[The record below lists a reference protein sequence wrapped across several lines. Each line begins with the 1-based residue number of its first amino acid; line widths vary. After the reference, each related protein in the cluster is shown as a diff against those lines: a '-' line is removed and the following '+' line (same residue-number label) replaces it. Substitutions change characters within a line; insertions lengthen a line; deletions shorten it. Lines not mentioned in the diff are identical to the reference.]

1 MITHWY
7 QTGTNIQL
15 YMAPQQPP
23 PGRYLGPVEL
33 TRSELELLEPLVD
46 DERTLRVQEP
56 GRTLSSRIGGA
67 VG

>member
-1 MITHWY
+1 MIMHWY
-7 QTGTNIQL
+7 ETGANIQL

-23 PGRYLGPVEL
+23 PGRYLGTVEL

-56 GRTLSSRIGGA
+56 GRRLRGRIGGA